1 MKLNMIFKLVLSA
14 LFAAL
19 TAVVTY
25 FPVPVPIAHG
35 YVNLGDCFVI
45 LSGIILGPA
54 YGFLAAG
61 IGSAF
66 ADILVGFVCYA
77 PATFII
83 KGLMAVAVYYIIGKK
98 LGRFSVLKTGVAVL
112 SAELIMVAGYFAFE
126 LMLYGGGAVA
136 SITGNCIQGVCCA
149 VLGGILAVIASKSG
163 LADRIKN
170 GKAL

>member
-1 MKLNMIFKLVLSA
+1 MKSNIIFKLVLSA

-66 ADILVGFVCYA
+66 ADILVGFVSYA

-98 LGRFSVLKTGVAVL
+98 AGRFSVLKTGVAVL
-112 SAELIMVAGYFAFE
+112 SAELIMIAGYFAFE

-136 SITGNCIQGVCCA
+136 SITGNCIQGICCA
-149 VLGGILAVIASKSG
+149 VIGGILIEIASKSG